1 MKPFHVGHLR
11 STITGQMVANML
23 EAQGHQVTRVNYLG
37 DWGEQFSKLIVGY
50 ETFSQDYKDI
60 WNSPGKVFVD
70 FLDINFVKSE
80 IKTLKRP
87 CQIIGFDIR
96 ENICSRAGSGIYSE
110 N

>member
-70 FLDINFVKSE
+70 FLDINFVKSN
-80 IKTLKRP
+80 LR
-87 CQIIGFDIR
+87 
-96 ENICSRAGSGIYSE
+96 
-110 N
+110 